1 MSTVRDMLER
11 RRAEIR
17 KEMQPLEAS
26 SLELRTKLSSIDAK
40 LKTLSI
46 EAGDIEKALQVVGKR
61 EPAKT
66 EITIKDAILDVLAT
80 SPNGLTSSELL
91 DKMNE
96 KFFGGALVRTSMSP
110 QITRLK
116 NKDQKIRQRGER
128 YFLA

>member
-1 MSTVRDMLER
+1 MLER